1 MANNGASN
9 DRLCSGKDEMDCAET
24 TMVEI
29 KIKTLDSQTYT
40 MRVDKCV
47 PVPALKE
54 QIASVTGVLSEQQRL
69 ICRGKVLKDDQLL
82 SAYHVEDG
90 HTLHLVVRQPIAPSS
105 EGTPNPDRDPTTT
118 SGRVQGSGGP
128 TVLVSSFNISEQD
141 GELSTSRFLS
151 ALLGSLGMANF
162 GSGPEGVD
170 LNETPSERI
179 SNATGQRNI
188 SRQPPEV
195 SVSGQ
200 PFISSGAFSF
210 PAVDPM
216 ESLQAP
222 VIPDSLTTLTQN
234 LSRLRQ
240 EFVANVEAQSSS
252 IHQGAG
258 FQGTAGQNID
268 ASSFSAPQRGG
279 LPTPASLADV
289 LLTTRQLLN
298 EHVAESLSLLARQLQ
313 GHANITDASE
323 RARIQ
328 NNTLRSGALIHNLGA
343 LLLELARTTI
353 TMRMGQTP
361 ADGIVN
367 AGPAVFISPT
377 GPNPIMVQPLSF
389 QPGIG
394 FGSTGGTVQHNL
406 GISPGSSRTIDIRI
420 RRVLP
425 TDANRRDSN
434 RSRNTGQTDP
444 AGPNNA
450 ASSAQAGARD
460 PRVPSS
466 AAAPE
471 PSSRGSVGILFP
483 VLARVQRFNTRTVA
497 AQASDQPPH
506 ASPPS
511 VDGGRGQS
519 VPASP
524 AVEFQNLGTFRV
536 DGSGGLVNE
545 QVEDG
550 LGSGLPSQLLSR
562 IEQWLRVVLPSEHH
576 NAEVGTTPPP
586 QTRGTQAQPVSGRDG
601 SAQHEN
607 SGTVSEEG
615 VFLSSILQHLMPLI
629 SESGGS
635 GSGSDNSL
643 ADARDSTTRDQGNG
657 GDRGSSSHRPE
668 DGDASLMEEPEAK
681 RQKRE

>member
-377 GPNPIMVQPLSF
+377 GPNPIMVQVIL
-389 QPGIG
+389 
-394 FGSTGGTVQHNL
+394 L
-406 GISPGSSRTIDIRI
+406 YRCY
-420 RRVLP
+420 LYC
-425 TDANRRDSN
+425 
-434 RSRNTGQTDP
+434 DP
-444 AGPNNA
+444 
-450 ASSAQAGARD
+450 Q
-460 PRVPSS
+460 
-466 AAAPE
+466 
-471 PSSRGSVGILFP
+471 
-483 VLARVQRFNTRTVA
+483 
-497 AQASDQPPH
+497 
-506 ASPPS
+506 
-511 VDGGRGQS
+511 
-519 VPASP
+519 
-524 AVEFQNLGTFRV
+524 
-536 DGSGGLVNE
+536 GGLVLIFFFLKHGMCSLFHSNPVLDLVPL
-545 QVEDG
+545 VERYNIIWEF
-550 LGSGLPSQLLSR
+550 LLD
-562 IEQWLRVVLPSEHH
+562 
-576 NAEVGTTPPP
+576 
-586 QTRGTQAQPVSGRDG
+586 PVER
-601 SAQHEN
+601 
-607 SGTVSEEG
+607 
-615 VFLSSILQHLMPLI
+615 LI
-629 SESGGS
+629 SEYEEFCQQMQIEEIPT
-635 GSGSDNSL
+635 
-643 ADARDSTTRDQGNG
+643 AQGILG
-657 GDRGSSSHRPE
+657 RLILQAQITLLVLPKQVPVILECRLLLVRIKCDFPFCTYLLLLLTLTVE
-668 DGDASLMEEPEAK
+668 
-681 RQKRE
+681 